1 MACGILDPH
10 PGIKPTPPALE
21 GAVLTT
27 GPPGMFLTWI
37 LEEKSKLFMLNNYPG
52 TGNSVIQITIC
63 WVVGFIVR

>member
-1 MACGILDPH
+1 MWDLSSLTRDQTH
-10 PGIKPTPPALE
+10 PPNCSRSS
-21 GAVLTT
+21 VLTT